1 MTLAGMMSGS
11 IIQRYK
17 LPTLTSWLKTES
29 YWTII
34 MYNRYVHPLEE
45 LWWLEDTPFTQVWK
59 VVVLAVSRD
68 TMFRGRGLKGGCR
81 RNHGTRVGSIFIMGN
96 FSFVLSVNISNNVT
110 QWRIIKKGNSA
121 PIYMTLFLKLYSV
134 YSIHYFRVL
143 SDTVTNQKALF

>member
-34 MYNRYVHPLEE
+34 MYSQYVHPLEE

-96 FSFVLSVNISNNVT
+96 FLFVLSVKISNNVT
-110 QWRIIKKGNSA
+110 LWIIIKKRNSA
-121 PIYMTLFLKLYSV
+121 PIYMTLFLTLYSF